1 MSATLRGNVS
11 LVATLAAFSLGGA
24 FAGAFGASA
33 QEFSFKFQSSDPAG
47 NPTYLVEQEW
57 AKGLEA
63 ASGGRLKL
71 EVLPVDSVVA
81 YNETHDSVAVG
92 ILDGHMTSA
101 EYMAGKDPAFGLIGN
116 TVGAWS
122 SPEELLGYMKDGGGS
137 ELMRELLG
145 EYGLYF
151 IGGVSGGLEAFVSRV
166 PVDKVEDLKGVKIR
180 APEGLVQEVF
190 AAAGASPVN
199 LPSSEVYTS
208 LDKHV
213 IDAADYSTFAANQ
226 AGGLNKIAPNPIYP
240 GFHSMPLIEVSMNQA
255 KWDALPD
262 DLKALLTTQ
271 VEELAVTLNETLKE
285 KDAAAVAEATAEGV
299 TIHDWS
305 AEERKKFRAI
315 ARSKWQDVATR
326 SPNAQRVYDS
336 VTAYLT
342 AQGLLE

>member
-1 MSATLRGNVS
+1 
-11 LVATLAAFSLGGA
+11 
-24 FAGAFGASA
+24 
-33 QEFSFKFQSSDPAG
+33 
-47 NPTYLVEQEW
+47 
-57 AKGLEA
+57 
-63 ASGGRLKL
+63 
-71 EVLPVDSVVA
+71 
-81 YNETHDSVAVG
+81 
-92 ILDGHMTSA
+92 MTSA

-151 IGGVSGGLEAFVSRV
+151 IGGVSGGLESFVSRV
-166 PVDKVEDLKGVKIR
+166 PIDTIEDLKGVKLR

-262 DLKALLTTQ
+262 DLKTLLTDQ
-271 VEELAVTLNETLKE
+271 VAGLAVTLNKTLNE
-285 KDAAAVAEATAEGV
+285 KDAAAVAEAKAEGV

-305 AEERKKFRAI
+305 AEERKKFRSI
-315 ARSKWQDVATR
+315 AQSKWSEVATR